1 MNFIKNILKKLLAN
15 KIANNA
21 GWIIGCKLCKAV
33 LVLFTTMLISRHL
46 GVANYGLLSYAAGL
60 VAFATPLMK
69 LGIDNVLVH
78 NYVTEPEAEGEIMG
92 TTMVLNLISSVL
104 CIIGVTA
111 FAFFVNGSERET
123 LLVCFLY
130 SLMLVFQAMEMI
142 YYWFHAKML
151 AKYSAIAMLVA
162 YIVVATVQFILVLL
176 KANVY
181 MFALSHSIDFLIIAL
196 ILFTVYKKKGGK
208 KLSFSFQR
216 SKILLSVGKY
226 YIISGLMVTLFT
238 HTDRIMLKMMLGN
251 EATGIYAAA
260 STCAGMTAFIF
271 AGIIDSMRPTIF
283 AGMKESQ
290 VLFERRLKQLYTII
304 IYTSLL
310 QSLLTTVFAPLLIA
324 IFYGK
329 AYSAAVSVLQIA
341 VWYTTFSYL
350 GVVRNIWILA
360 NKKQKYLPTINVS
373 GALANIVLNLV
384 FIPIWGAGGAA
395 FASLLTQFFTNVVV
409 GYIIPAIRP
418 NNHLM
423 VKSLYPREMLSALKI
438 F

>member
-1 MNFIKNILKKLLAN
+1 MINRLKNN
-15 KIANNA
+15 KIVKNA

-33 LVLFTTMLISRHL
+33 LVLITTMLISRHL

-60 VAFATPLMK
+60 VAFVTPLMK

-78 NYVTEPEAEGEIMG
+78 SYVTEPEAEGEIMG

-111 FAFFVNGSERET
+111 FAFLVNGNEQDT
-123 LLVCFLY
+123 VLVCFLY
-130 SLMLVFQAMEMI
+130 SLMLIFQAMEMI

-162 YIVVATVQFILVLL
+162 YVIVAVAQWILVLL

-181 MFALSHSIDFLIIAL
+181 LFALSHSIDFLIIAV
-196 ILFTVYKKKGGK
+196 ILFVAYKKKGGQ
-208 KLSFSFQR
+208 KLSFSFRR
-216 SKILLSVGKY
+216 SKTLLSVGRY
-226 YIISGLMVTLFT
+226 YIVSGLMVTLFT

-260 STCAGMTAFIF
+260 STCASMTAFVFAAITDSMRPNIF
-271 AGIIDSMRPTIF
+271 AGI
-283 AGMKESQ
+283 KESQ
-290 VLFERRLKQLYTII
+290 EMFEHRLTQLYTVI
-304 IYTSLL
+304 IYTSAL
-310 QSLLTTVFAPLLIA
+310 QCIFTTIFAPWMIA

-329 AYSAAVSVLQIA
+329 EYSAAVGVLQIA

-360 NKKQKYLPTINVS
+360 KQKQKYLPVINAT
-373 GALANIVLNLV
+373 GALANVVLNFV

-395 FASLLTQFFTNVVV
+395 LASLLTQFFTNVVV

-418 NNHLM
+418 NNRLM
-423 VKSLYPREMLSALKI
+423 IKALYPKEMLVTVQKNI
-438 F
+438 FKR